1 MYEVLSAVLKRADDM
16 GINIGYALVYQCLKT
31 ITMIFPNPQLT
42 LLASNTIAR
51 FLSSES
57 HNLKY
62 IGITGL
68 ASIVKIDPKY
78 TLEYQSLVVD
88 CLEDTD
94 DTLKIKTL
102 DLLYKMTNNVNVQPI
117 VERLLNYLREAP
129 IEAGSRKDLVN
140 KISVLSDSF
149 APNQNWYVRNMNK
162 LFEIGG
168 DQITE
173 ELTNKFIWSI
183 SEYERA
189 EQGEKFRQSTI
200 KIYLKILKKNPNIP
214 DALMQVIAWI
224 LGEYG
229 ANQPEAKVRTILNLL
244 SQFSYGT
251 FEHERTRASILLALT
266 KLHSSLNFEEN
277 EYVEQIMSDYLFSRD
292 LEVQQRS
299 IEYKFMKENANQ
311 LPNGGKDLI
320 FRIPL
325 TETQVA

>member
-1 MYEVLSAVLKRADDM
+1 MYDVLSSVLKRADDM

-42 LLASNTIAR
+42 ALASTTIAS
-51 FLSSES
+51 FLYSES

-78 TLEYQSLVVD
+78 TLEYQGLVVD

-117 VERLLNYLREAP
+117 VERLLSYLKEAP

-168 DQITE
+168 D
-173 ELTNKFIWSI
+173 
-183 SEYERA
+183 
-189 EQGEKFRQSTI
+189 
-200 KIYLKILKKNPNIP
+200 
-214 DALMQVIAWI
+214 
-224 LGEYG
+224 
-229 ANQPEAKVRTILNLL
+229 
-244 SQFSYGT
+244 
-251 FEHERTRASILLALT
+251 
-266 KLHSSLNFEEN
+266 
-277 EYVEQIMSDYLFSRD
+277 
-292 LEVQQRS
+292 
-299 IEYKFMKENANQ
+299 
-311 LPNGGKDLI
+311 
-320 FRIPL
+320 
-325 TETQVA
+325 

>member
-1 MYEVLSAVLKRADDM
+1 MYDVLSSVLKRADDM

-42 LLASNTIAR
+42 ALASTTIAR
-51 FLSSES
+51 FLYSES

-78 TLEYQSLVVD
+78 TLEYQGLVVD

-117 VERLLNYLREAP
+117 VERLLSYLKEAP

-168 DQITE
+168 D
-173 ELTNKFIWSI
+173 
-183 SEYERA
+183 
-189 EQGEKFRQSTI
+189 
-200 KIYLKILKKNPNIP
+200 
-214 DALMQVIAWI
+214 
-224 LGEYG
+224 
-229 ANQPEAKVRTILNLL
+229 
-244 SQFSYGT
+244 
-251 FEHERTRASILLALT
+251 
-266 KLHSSLNFEEN
+266 
-277 EYVEQIMSDYLFSRD
+277 
-292 LEVQQRS
+292 
-299 IEYKFMKENANQ
+299 
-311 LPNGGKDLI
+311 
-320 FRIPL
+320 
-325 TETQVA
+325 